1 MEAMLITL
9 KKFLPC
15 FVGAFLAA
23 VTGPQRDKWSRF
35 IGFVSGFSIALYFT
49 DALLHFFQLSPE
61 TYSAPIGFA
70 LGYFGMSICEA
81 LIKAIRDLDIAG
93 IVKSKLGGE

>member
-1 MEAMLITL
+1 MEAILITL

-15 FVGAFLAA
+15 FIGAFLAA

-49 DALLHFFQLSPE
+49 DPILDFFKLAPE
-61 TYSAPIGFA
+61 TYAAPIGFA
-70 LGYFGMSICEA
+70 LGYFGMSIAEA

-93 IVKSKLGGE
+93 IIKSKFGGQ